1 MALQHEASINFGL
14 LFLLAEVLL
23 QCSVSPPV
31 CFEKRLGWIAEIWV
45 KIGYKESTGLA
56 AAILP
61 LIGWILTIPPSHW
74 SEEASLFPGEPEE
87 RVITASTSSSLGG
100 NIGDN
105 ARNITSEA
113 CILSGC

>member
-1 MALQHEASINFGL
+1 MISNAASIRTL
-14 LFLLAEVLL
+14 LFLILTEVFP

-61 LIGWILTIPPSHW
+61 LIGWILTVPASHW
-74 SEEASLFPGEPEE
+74 SVEANLSSGEPGE
-87 RVITASTSSSLGG
+87 
-100 NIGDN
+100 GDN
-105 ARNITSEA
+105 SQHKQQPGWQHR
-113 CILSGC
+113 

>member
-1 MALQHEASINFGL
+1 M
-14 LFLLAEVLL
+14 AEVLL
-23 QCSVSPPV
+23 KYWVSLPV

-56 AAILP
+56 AAIWP
-61 LIGWILTIPPSHW
+61 LIGWILTVPASHW
-74 SEEASLFPGEPEE
+74 SVEANLSSGEPGE
-87 RVITASTSSSLGG
+87 RVITASTSSSMGG

-105 ARNITSEA
+105 TRNISSEA